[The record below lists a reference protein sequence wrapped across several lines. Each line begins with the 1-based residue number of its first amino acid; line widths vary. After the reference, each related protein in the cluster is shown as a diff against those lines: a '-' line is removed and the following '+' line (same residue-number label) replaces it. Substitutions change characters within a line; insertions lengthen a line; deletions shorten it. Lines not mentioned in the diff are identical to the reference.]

1 MAPVMNKFFGLLATV
16 ILLASPAFA
25 QSISDEMSSEII
37 VETLAESE
45 FSVPAPYVEIQLE
58 PVMSDQAQTAVL
70 RGLDRINGTVQNIV
84 LLIGE
89 TVTYER
95 LKITLIACRYPKGD
109 INSDAFAQ
117 LSIRDIREDE
127 PRFTGW
133 MFASSPALSA
143 LDHPRYD
150 VWVLSCKSS

>member
-1 MAPVMNKFFGLLATV
+1 MALAMNR
-16 ILLASPAFA
+16 ILGFLASTLLIASGALA
-25 QSISDEMSSEII
+25 QSVSDEINTEII
-37 VETLAESE
+37 VETLEESE